1 MSIAGGLFNTNN
13 KKDDIGD
20 TKSTADGEASA
31 APAPEVD
38 LTTSIPGFEDDTDE
52 GLLIET
58 GGEFGDVEGVAADSA
73 STEGVESVAE
83 SAQGEGDF
91 DYDPDSA
98 EQERLDPES

>member
-31 APAPEVD
+31 AQAPAVD
-38 LTTSIPGFEDDTDE
+38 LTTSIPGFDDDTDE

-58 GGEFGDVEGVAADSA
+58 GREFGAVESDVED
-73 STEGVESVAE
+73 
-83 SAQGEGDF
+83 
-91 DYDPDSA
+91 DPDTT
-98 EQERLDPES
+98 EQVRPDPEA